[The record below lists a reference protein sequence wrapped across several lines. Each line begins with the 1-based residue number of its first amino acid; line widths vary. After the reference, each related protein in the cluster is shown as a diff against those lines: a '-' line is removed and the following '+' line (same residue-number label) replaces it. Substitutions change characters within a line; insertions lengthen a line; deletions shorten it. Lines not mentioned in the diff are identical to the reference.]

1 MIASRWIRAVEVAP
15 IYVPFTPFQGL
26 CDRLQHYEVR
36 YPSHALIKAVF
47 VPAGQGGP
55 DAESRESVFIMDSYN
70 FLTPI
75 DAEHTRYYWFQ
86 MRNVFPD
93 DERLSSLM
101 SESVKGAF
109 EEDRAILNA
118 VQRSFAETRTPNIDI
133 AIDSAPLRFRRRIGQ
148 LIAHQNPGPRPAS
161 G

>member
-1 MIASRWIRAVEVAP
+1 MSLSC
-15 IYVPFTPFQGL
+15 PFQGL

-47 VPAGQGGP
+47 VPAGEGGP
-55 DAESRESVFIMDSYN
+55 GAAGRAAAFIMDSYN
-70 FLTPI
+70 FLTPV

-93 DERLSSLM
+93 DEQLSALM
-101 SESVKGAF
+101 GEGVKGAF

-118 VQRSFAETRTPNIDI
+118 IQKSFAETSTPNIDI
-133 AIDSAPLRFRRRIGQ
+133 AIDAAPLRFRRRIAQ
-148 LIAHQNPGPRPAS
+148 LIQQQAPPGTPAA